1 MCGVSSLRSWGSF
14 GRLYARRKKKI
25 QDDVP
30 IRLLCPPQK
39 IKEIDVDLRRGPFCP
54 VCLIYLIVRL
64 LLRLYVCVCV
74 WLDLFK
80 HVSALCSFLFEWFSL
95 YTIDFWIDKRCPPS
109 SSHSSSRCV
118 RQAATCSIVLV
129 LLHVCTCHYLSIVLV
144 APIFSSG
151 AVVESSG
158 LGLGRLWCATWCGVC
173 ESERMSHAEAVGECR
188 VENVL

>member
-1 MCGVSSLRSWGSF
+1 MWGFVFAELGIVWSALRSTQKEDTRRCADKIVMPSPKNKRNRCRPASRTFLSGLFNLFDCSASSSL
-14 GRLYARRKKKI
+14 
-25 QDDVP
+25 
-30 IRLLCPPQK
+30 
-39 IKEIDVDLRRGPFCP
+39 
-54 VCLIYLIVRL
+54 VR
-64 LLRLYVCVCV
+64 VCVCV